1 MYFFCTGLQHLYCP
15 RMEDEEYG
23 VSTVDKFRL
32 TYDGPDLEIIERI
45 RRMYERVPFGKSKDD
60 EVEGDRK
67 KKRRKPK
74 FLIRLKT
81 DPEFKRKIILTAG
94 LLWSFMI
101 LVGGEKLWT
110 HLSFFPNICYC
121 NLLKCF
127 GENVARYWWC
137 EGNNGRRKMFLVLII
152 PLHDYYHIAKKFY
165 NTNWIPTSSLF
176 IIMITILSMNSAF
189 FWNLPVADGTNT
201 DKNILPLFA

>member
-1 MYFFCTGLQHLYCP
+1 MDLTIYFLCTGLQHLYCP

-45 RRMYERVPFGKSKDD
+45 RRMYERVPFGKSKDE

-101 LVGGEKLWT
+101 LVGGGKT
-110 HLSFFPNICYC
+110 NISFIIFFPLYVIVIY
-121 NLLKCF
+121 KVF
-127 GENVARYWWC
+127 
-137 EGNNGRRKMFLVLII
+137 RRKRC
-152 PLHDYYHIAKKFY
+152 
-165 NTNWIPTSSLF
+165 
-176 IIMITILSMNSAF
+176 
-189 FWNLPVADGTNT
+189 
-201 DKNILPLFA
+201 NILMVRNK

>member
-1 MYFFCTGLQHLYCP
+1 
-15 RMEDEEYG
+15 MEDEEYE

-74 FLIRLKT
+74 FLVRLKT
-81 DPEFKRKIILTAG
+81 DAEFKRKIILTAG

-101 LVGGEKLWT
+101 LVSGET
-110 HLSFFPNICYC
+110 SI
-121 NLLKCF
+121 
-127 GENVARYWWC
+127 
-137 EGNNGRRKMFLVLII
+137 
-152 PLHDYYHIAKKFY
+152 
-165 NTNWIPTSSLF
+165 SSL
-176 IIMITILSMNSAF
+176 MRF
-189 FWNLPVADGTNT
+189 FN
-201 DKNILPLFA
+201 K

>member
-1 MYFFCTGLQHLYCP
+1 
-15 RMEDEEYG
+15 MEDEEYG

-110 HLSFFPNICYC
+110 HLSFFPNICFCY
-121 NLLKCF
+121 LLKYF
-127 GENVARYWWC
+127 GGNVAISLWC
-137 EGNNGRRKMFLVLII
+137 ETNNGCRKMLFGHT
-152 PLHDYYHIAKKFY
+152 PR
-165 NTNWIPTSSLF
+165 F
-176 IIMITILSMNSAF
+176 IIYHVYIDNLILIHYWFFHYLQYITKY
-189 FWNLPVADGTNT
+189 NLVF
-201 DKNILPLFA
+201 LCLLFCSWTLMS

>member
-1 MYFFCTGLQHLYCP
+1 
-15 RMEDEEYG
+15 MEDEEYG

-101 LVGGEKLWT
+101 LVGGGKT
-110 HLSFFPNICYC
+110 NISFIIFFPLYVIVIY
-121 NLLKCF
+121 KVF
-127 GENVARYWWC
+127 
-137 EGNNGRRKMFLVLII
+137 RRKRC
-152 PLHDYYHIAKKFY
+152 
-165 NTNWIPTSSLF
+165 
-176 IIMITILSMNSAF
+176 
-189 FWNLPVADGTNT
+189 
-201 DKNILPLFA
+201 NILMVRNK

>member
-1 MYFFCTGLQHLYCP
+1 M
-15 RMEDEEYG
+15 
-23 VSTVDKFRL
+23 DKFRL

-101 LVGGEKLWT
+101 LVGGGKT
-110 HLSFFPNICYC
+110 KISFIIFFPLYVSISEETLQYLDGAKQIMVVVKC
-121 NLLKCF
+121 LLYVSCVYNSFAWLLPHCK
-127 GENVARYWWC
+127 E
-137 EGNNGRRKMFLVLII
+137 VL
-152 PLHDYYHIAKKFY
+152 
-165 NTNWIPTSSLF
+165 
-176 IIMITILSMNSAF
+176 
-189 FWNLPVADGTNT
+189 
-201 DKNILPLFA
+201 

>member
-1 MYFFCTGLQHLYCP
+1 
-15 RMEDEEYG
+15 MEDEENG

-101 LVGGEKLWT
+101 LVGGGKT
-110 HLSFFPNICYC
+110 NISFIIFFPLYVIVIH
-121 NLLKCF
+121 KVF
-127 GENVARYWWC
+127 
-137 EGNNGRRKMFLVLII
+137 RRKRC
-152 PLHDYYHIAKKFY
+152 
-165 NTNWIPTSSLF
+165 
-176 IIMITILSMNSAF
+176 
-189 FWNLPVADGTNT
+189 
-201 DKNILPLFA
+201 NILMVRNK

>member
-1 MYFFCTGLQHLYCP
+1 
-15 RMEDEEYG
+15 MEDEEYG

-121 NLLKCF
+121 NLLKYF
-127 GENVARYWWC
+127 GENVAIYWWC
-137 EGNNGRRKMFLVLII
+137 EVNNGCRKMFLVLII

-165 NTNWIPTSSLF
+165 NANWISTSSLF

-189 FWNLPVADGTNT
+189 FFGTYLLLMEQT
-201 DKNILPLFA
+201 QTKILYFSHNVL